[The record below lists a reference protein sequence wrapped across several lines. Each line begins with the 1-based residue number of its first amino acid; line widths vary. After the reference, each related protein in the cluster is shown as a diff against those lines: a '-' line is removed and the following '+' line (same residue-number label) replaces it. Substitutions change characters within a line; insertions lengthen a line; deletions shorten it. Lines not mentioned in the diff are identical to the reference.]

1 MNKSALKEIE
11 RTMPML
17 ESLYAKQV
25 KNKREIEAI
34 VSNLSF
40 AMSCGYSNDMW
51 KFLASAKK
59 CVDLADELMVSVGTL
74 KFDLEYRK
82 RGLFK

>member
-17 ESLYAKQV
+17 ESLYEKQI

-40 AMSCGYSNDMW
+40 AMSCGYSDDMW

-74 KFDLEYRK
+74 QFELTYKK
-82 RGLFK
+82 RGY

>member
-17 ESLYAKQV
+17 ESLYEKQI

-40 AMSCGYSNDMW
+40 AMSCGYSDGMW
-51 KFLASAKK
+51 KFLASAKR
-59 CVDLADELMVSVGTL
+59 CVDLADELMVSVGMLRSDL
-74 KFDLEYRK
+74 KYMR
-82 RGLFK
+82 

>member
-17 ESLYAKQV
+17 ESLYKKQV

-40 AMSCGYSNDMW
+40 AMSCEYSDDMW
-51 KFLASAKK
+51 KFLASAKR

-74 KFDLEYRK
+74 QFDLNYRK
-82 RGLFK
+82 RGY

>member
-17 ESLYAKQV
+17 KSLYEKQV

-40 AMSCGYSNDMW
+40 AMSCGYSDRMW
-51 KFLASAKK
+51 NKLANAKK
-59 CVDLADELMVSVGTL
+59 CVDLADALMDSVGL
-74 KFDLEYRK
+74 LLSDLNFGVK
-82 RGLFK
+82 HDIF